1 MANAQ
6 ADSRG
11 DLLIPR
17 KPVMG
22 HCHMFRAYGQ
32 LKWNA
37 SGGRA
42 LGGITPCMA
51 AFETKTVKKKI
62 MVGVG
67 QPYLLRRHVNEAS
80 GELMD
85 YWLSMF

>member
-32 LKWNA
+32 LK
-37 SGGRA
+37 
-42 LGGITPCMA
+42 
-51 AFETKTVKKKI
+51 
-62 MVGVG
+62 
-67 QPYLLRRHVNEAS
+67 
-80 GELMD
+80 
-85 YWLSMF
+85 